1 MKKIIKH
8 DIAINK
14 NCNYLPDCI
23 QNFRKNAS
31 RTRLLTKWSAFCEEG
46 DLGLTAR
53 LAIIVNQ
60 VKRVQKMKKNEK
72 KWQKMTQKWQVQ
84 VYKYSLFSV
93 FELNLTRSLSIAIFH
108 IFLYIVREFNFTLIQ
123 RTQRKSAALDLRSQ
137 CRNLITTTTSTI
149 QSIVHSI

>member
-1 MKKIIKH
+1 MGTLVNFFSTAMKKMKKIIKH

-60 VKRVQKMKKNEK
+60 VKRVQKMKKNDK
-72 KWQKMTQKWQVQ
+72 KWHKNDKFKCINI
-84 VYKYSLFSV
+84 VYFLC
-93 FELNLTRSLSIAIFH
+93 LNLTSLDH
-108 IFLYIVREFNFTLIQ
+108 YR
-123 RTQRKSAALDLRSQ
+123 
-137 CRNLITTTTSTI
+137 
-149 QSIVHSI
+149 